1 MVVAPSDDFGHQAER
16 NPGRW
21 EVQGDNLWITAP
33 AQWGMALDPTI
44 VRVLDELDRR
54 SKSLPAEMEFRRIFI
69 ATYRR
74 TTEAVGRSIE
84 DGGFEDPTWM
94 TAWDAAFA
102 DLFFV
107 AHDDDLAGEVPP
119 RPWRLAFRPRNELN
133 TLQHLLLGM
142 NAHINFDLPQALLT
156 VISDHDF
163 ADPVLIDRR
172 RRDHERIDRIL
183 AARVAAEDDELG
195 GPRKLRDRVLRP
207 FNRASS
213 KRFLREARQ
222 KVWWNTFE
230 LQQARLAGPDAYCS
244 RLSELEL
251 LSAAKIADLTT
262 SGQVLLRLAVAGFGV
277 TLPPL

>member
-1 MVVAPSDDFGHQAER
+1 
-16 NPGRW
+16 
-21 EVQGDNLWITAP
+21 
-33 AQWGMALDPTI
+33 MALDPTI
-44 VRVLDELDRR
+44 VHVLHELDRR
-54 SKSLPAEMEFRRIFI
+54 SESLPAEMEFRRTFI
-69 ATYRR
+69 ATYWR

-84 DGGFEDPTWM
+84 DGGFEDPAWV

-107 AHDDDLAGEVPP
+107 AHDDDLAGEAPP
-119 RPWRLAFRPRNELN
+119 RPWRLTFRPSTELN
-133 TLQHLLLGM
+133 RLQHLLLGM
-142 NAHINFDLPQALLT
+142 NAHINFDLPQALLA
-156 VISDHDF
+156 VITDDDF

-183 AARVAAEDDELG
+183 ASRVAAEDDELG
-195 GPRKLRDRVLRP
+195 GPRRPLDRVMSP

-230 LQQARLAGPDAYCS
+230 LQQARLAGRVAYCS
-244 RLSELEL
+244 RLFELEL
-251 LSAAKIADLTT
+251 LSAAKIADLTR